1 MDIIKQP
8 KSSRNEEEEE
18 EGGDI
23 DNDDE
28 GITWGMGISQFLIVS
43 CLFTLF
49 AVMKF

>member
-1 MDIIKQP
+1 MEIIKQP

-28 GITWGMGISQFLIVS
+28 GITWGMGICQLLIVS
-43 CLFTLF
+43 YLFTLF
-49 AVMKF
+49 TVVEF